1 VLAEAGRLESTF
13 DAAEEKEYARPESA
27 SFLPC
32 PQIAAVA
39 PEGFRQLIRSVST
52 TQRGVH
58 LATSETVSASA
69 NSPPRRERAP
79 DRTQS
84 LSRLRLGLW
93 VFAVAAGAGAA
104 AMTLANEGSDGLG
117 TPNGLKFLIGLAF
130 AGSGLYA
137 WGRRPENR
145 LGPLMT
151 VVGCTYLA
159 AQILSQAHA
168 SHLFTAGI
176 WLSDAWVVLFV
187 LFLLAFPDGQ
197 IGGRFDLFVIGMFA
211 LMAFPL
217 ELLWL
222 LFFQTGSSP
231 ENALVVWP
239 NDGLAGNVDSAQRAL
254 VVLASVVLAVT
265 LTRRWI
271 VASPPLRRALVPILV
286 GSVGILLGS
295 VLVALD
301 KFRIEFPTARW
312 AVVVAYIAVP
322 LVVLGGILRSR
333 LARSTV
339 GDLFVE
345 LRADPTPGEL
355 RDALARTLRD
365 PSLTLAYWLPQFRS
379 WSDLDGRPVQ
389 LPAEGDDS
397 AATMIDRNG
406 EHMAALVH
414 DPALVDEPEL
424 LEAVSAA
431 AGIAIENGRLHV
443 ELRARL
449 EELRGSRSRIVEAS
463 QKERQR
469 LERNLHDGAQQRLI
483 ALLLDLS
490 LLEQELA
497 ADGGAAIRLAQ
508 ARREI
513 ATSLGELREVARGI
527 HPAVVSGHGLAVA
540 LEQLTARAPV
550 PVRLKVEV
558 DERLPE
564 PIEVAAYYLV
574 SESLANVAKHA
585 SASSATIEVSRTDG
599 EVVVEIVD
607 DGIGGA
613 DSERGSGL
621 RGLADRV
628 EVLGGRLRVWSPHDG
643 GTRVRAEIPC
653 AS

>member
-1 VLAEAGRLESTF
+1 V
-13 DAAEEKEYARPESA
+13 
-27 SFLPC
+27 
-32 PQIAAVA
+32 
-39 PEGFRQLIRSVST
+39 
-52 TQRGVH
+52 
-58 LATSETVSASA
+58 
-69 NSPPRRERAP
+69 
-79 DRTQS
+79 
-84 LSRLRLGLW
+84 SRLRLGLW
-93 VFAVAAGAGAA
+93 VFVLAAGAGAA
-104 AMTLANEGSDGLG
+104 AMTLMNEGLEGLG
-117 TPNGLKFLIGLAF
+117 TPNGLKVLIGCAF

-151 VVGCTYLA
+151 AVGCTYLV
-159 AQILSQAHA
+159 AQILGQAHVD
-168 SHLFTAGI
+168 HLFTAGI
-176 WLSDAWVVLFV
+176 WLSDAWVVVFV
-187 LFLLAFPDGQ
+187 LFLLAFPDGR
-197 IGGRFDLFVIGMFA
+197 IRGRFDLFVLGMFA

-222 LFFQTGSSP
+222 LFFETGGSP
-231 ENALVVWP
+231 ENALAIWP
-239 NDGLAGNVDSAQRAL
+239 NESVAGNVDSAQRAL
-254 VVLASVVLAVT
+254 VVVASVVLAVL

-271 VASPPLRRALVPILV
+271 LASAPLRRALVPILV
-286 GSVGILLGS
+286 GSVGVLLGS

-312 AVVVAYIAVP
+312 AVVVAYVAIP

-345 LRADPTPGEL
+345 LRADPSPAEL
-355 RDALARTLRD
+355 REALARTLRD
-365 PSLTLAYWLPQFRS
+365 PSLALAYWLPQFRS

-389 LPAEGDDS
+389 LPAPAGDRT
-397 AATMIDRNG
+397 ATMIDRNG
-406 EHMAALVH
+406 EHVAALVH

-424 LEAVSAA
+424 LDAVGAA

-463 QKERQR
+463 QSERQR

-483 ALLLDLS
+483 ALSLDLS
-490 LLEQELA
+490 LLEQQLG
-497 ADGGAAIRLAQ
+497 ADGETALRLAQ

-513 ATSLGELREVARGI
+513 ATSLDELREVARGI

-550 PVRLKVEV
+550 AVRLTVAI

-564 PIEVAAYYLV
+564 RIEVAAYYLV

-585 SASSATIEVSRTDG
+585 RASSATVEVSRTNG
-599 EVVVEIVD
+599 EVVVEVVD
-607 DGIGGA
+607 DGVGGA

-628 EVLGGRLRVWSPHDG
+628 EALGGRLRVWSPRDG

>member
-1 VLAEAGRLESTF
+1 M
-13 DAAEEKEYARPESA
+13 
-27 SFLPC
+27 
-32 PQIAAVA
+32 
-39 PEGFRQLIRSVST
+39 
-52 TQRGVH
+52 
-58 LATSETVSASA
+58 ATSETLSASA
-69 NSPPRRERAP
+69 NALPRTEP
-79 DRTQS
+79 DPGRLQS
-84 LSRLRLGLW
+84 LTWLRRGLW
-93 VFAVAAGAGAA
+93 LFAAAAAAGAVAL
-104 AMTLANEGSDGLG
+104 TLANEGLAGLE
-117 TPNGLKFLIGLAF
+117 TPYGLKFLVGLAF

-151 VVGCTYLA
+151 AVGCVYLL
-159 AQILSQAHA
+159 AQILVQAHA
-168 SHLFTAGI
+168 SSLFTAGI
-176 WLSDAWVVLFV
+176 WLSDAWVVLFAV
-187 LFLLAFPDGQ
+187 FLLAFPDGR
-197 IGGRFDLFVIGMFA
+197 INARFDLVVIGMFA

-217 ELLWL
+217 ELAWL
-222 LFFQTGSSP
+222 LFWTTGGSP
-231 ENALVVWP
+231 DNALAAWP
-239 NDGLAGNVDSAQRAL
+239 NATVAGNIDSAQRSV
-254 VVLASVVLAVT
+254 VVLASVVLAIT
-265 LTRRWI
+265 LARRWLL
-271 VASPPLRRALVPILV
+271 ASPPLRRALVPILV
-286 GSVGILLGS
+286 GAVSILLGS

-301 KFRIEFPTARW
+301 KFQIEFPTVQW
-312 AVVVAYIAVP
+312 AVFAANVAIP

-345 LRADPTPGEL
+345 LRTDPSPTEL

-365 PSLTLAYWLPQFRS
+365 PSLSLAYWLPQFRS
-379 WSDLDGRPVQ
+379 WSDLDGRPVA
-389 LPAEGDDS
+389 LPAEGGHR

-406 EHMAALVH
+406 EHVAALVH

-424 LEAVSAA
+424 LDAVSAA

-449 EELRGSRSRIVEAS
+449 EELRGSRSRIIEAG

-483 ALLLDLS
+483 ALSLELS
-490 LLEQELA
+490 LLEQELGPQDDA
-497 ADGGAAIRLAQ
+497 GLRLAQ

-540 LEQLTARAPV
+540 LEQLTARAPL
-550 PVRLKVEV
+550 PVRLTIAI

-564 PIEVAAYYLV
+564 QIEVAAYYLV
-574 SESLANVAKHA
+574 SESLTNVAKHSGA
-585 SASSATIEVSRTDG
+585 LSVAVDVSRTN
-599 EVVVEIVD
+599 EQVVVEILD
-607 DGIGGA
+607 DGVGGA
-613 DSERGSGL
+613 DTEAGSGL

-628 EVLGGRLRVWSPHDG
+628 EALGGNLRVWSPRGG

>member
-1 VLAEAGRLESTF
+1 V
-13 DAAEEKEYARPESA
+13 
-27 SFLPC
+27 
-32 PQIAAVA
+32 
-39 PEGFRQLIRSVST
+39 
-52 TQRGVH
+52 
-58 LATSETVSASA
+58 ATSESLSASA
-69 NSPPRRERAP
+69 NAPPRSERG
-79 DRTQS
+79 TG
-84 LSRLRLGLW
+84 RLRSLTWLRRGLW
-93 VFAVAAGAGAA
+93 PFVIAAAAGAV
-104 AMTLANEGSDGLG
+104 AMTLANVGLEGLE

-145 LGPLMT
+145 LGPLMI
-151 VVGCTYLA
+151 VVGSTYLL
-159 AQILSQAHA
+159 AQILIQAHA
-168 SHLFTAGI
+168 SSLFTAGI
-176 WLSDAWVVLFV
+176 WLSDAWAVVFV
-187 LFLLAFPDGQ
+187 VFLLSFPDGRLTA
-197 IGGRFDLFVIGMFA
+197 RFDPVVVGLFA

-222 LFFQTGSSP
+222 LFFTTGGSP

-239 NDGLAGNVDSAQRAL
+239 NDGVAGNVDSAQRAL
-254 VVLASVVLAVT
+254 TVLASVVLAIV
-265 LTRRWI
+265 LARRWLH
-271 VASPPLRRALVPILV
+271 ASPPLRRALVPILV
-286 GSVGILLGS
+286 GSVSILLGS

-301 KFRIEFPTARW
+301 KFKIEFPTLRW
-312 AVVVAYIAVP
+312 AVFVVYVAIP

-345 LRADPTPGEL
+345 LRTDPSPPEL

-365 PSLTLAYWLPQFRS
+365 PSLRLVYWLPQFQS

-389 LPAEGDDS
+389 LPADGDR
-397 AATMIDRNG
+397 ATTMIDRHG
-406 EHMAALVH
+406 EHMAALIH
-414 DPALVDEPEL
+414 DPVLLDEPEL
-424 LEAVSAA
+424 LDAVSAA

-449 EELRGSRSRIVEAS
+449 EELRGSRSRIIEAG

-483 ALLLDLS
+483 ALSLELS
-490 LLEQELA
+490 LLEQELG
-497 ADGGAAIRLAQ
+497 ADGGAGPRLAQ

-513 ATSLGELREVARGI
+513 ATSLGELREIARGI
-527 HPAVVSGHGLAVA
+527 HPAVVSGHGLEVA
-540 LEQLTARAPV
+540 LEQLTTRAPV
-550 PVRLKVEV
+550 PVRLTVAI
-558 DERLPE
+558 DGRLPE
-564 PIEVAAYYLV
+564 PVEVAVYYLV

-585 SASSATIEVSRTDG
+585 SASSATVDVSRTNDQ
-599 EVVVEIVD
+599 VVVEIVD

-613 DSERGSGL
+613 DTERGTGL

-628 EVLGGRLRVWSPHDG
+628 EALGGRLRVWSPNGG